1 MVFKK
6 YNFLVRCFNFLN
18 LYIILKYLFMITI
31 LFNHHSI
38 AANGLKH
45 KSKYLLQSKSSS
57 SYLLSAVEGL
67 SPNQSTHSQLKRS
80 NVSSSMDSI
89 KKNNYKITALV
100 DKSVTLTC
108 SIDLDDKNFFKSGN
122 YKVTK
127 LNSNSHSYL
136 FKIAFLP

>member
-6 YNFLVRCFNFLN
+6 YNFLVSCFNFLN

-31 LFNHHSI
+31 LLNHN

-45 KSKYLLQSKSSS
+45 KSKYLLQSKPSS

-67 SPNQSTHSQLKRS
+67 SPNQSAHSQLKRS
-80 NVSSSMDSI
+80 NASSSMDSI

-127 LNSNSHSYL
+127 FNSNSHSYL
-136 FKIAFLP
+136 FK

>member
-6 YNFLVRCFNFLN
+6 YNFLVSCFNFLN

-31 LFNHHSI
+31 LFNHNV
-38 AANGLKH
+38 ANGLKH

-67 SPNQSTHSQLKRS
+67 PPNQSAHSQLKRS

-122 YKVTK
+122 YKVAK

-136 FKIAFLP
+136 FK